1 MHLYFVGG
9 IHGSGKTTLCQRL
22 AVILGAAHY
31 AAGDLIRLGSKQQDD
46 RSNAVQDVELNQML
60 LLKALD
66 ELGNRTATV
75 LLDGHYTLI
84 DQQGLIRP
92 IDIEVFR
99 ALNPAVLL
107 LVAAE
112 PLTIGRRLQQRGG
125 QTYDLPFLE
134 QHSQVELA
142 HAEFVSAQLNIPLVV
157 LKSSD
162 TPDDAAG
169 LLTAADAR
177 SLR

>member
-1 MHLYFVGG
+1 MRLYFVGG
-9 IHGSGKTTLCQRL
+9 IHGSGKTTLCKRL

-31 AAGDLIRLGSKQQDD
+31 SAGELIRLGSKHQDD
-46 RSNAVQDVELNQML
+46 RSKAVQDVELNQRL
-60 LLKALD
+60 LLEVLD
-66 ELGNRTATV
+66 ELSGRAATV

-92 IDIEVFR
+92 IGIDVFR

-107 LVAAE
+107 LVAEE
-112 PLTIGRRLQQRGG
+112 PITISHRLQQRDGK
-125 QTYDLPFLE
+125 TYDLPFLE
-134 QHSQVELA
+134 LHSKGELA
-142 HAEFVSAQLNIPLVV
+142 HAELLSAQLSIPLAV
-157 LKSSD
+157 LNSSD
-162 TPDDAAG
+162 SADDAAE